1 MTYLPLNFTI
11 ELTMYTLNDY
21 CRETFGEKLYK
32 ISLNGGFT
40 CPNRDGTL
48 GSRGCIFCS
57 AGGSGDFAEDPH
69 ASIAAQIEAGKKKVE
84 KKMKSGGHYIAY
96 FQAYTNTYAPLEKLE
111 ALFTAAISHP
121 DVRVL
126 SVATRPD
133 CLPEETVALL
143 ARLNRIKPVWVELGL
158 QTIHEESARY
168 IRRGYPLA
176 IYEDAL
182 RRLKEAGL
190 TVITHVILGLPGE
203 TREDM
208 LETIKYLAKGIPSV
222 CAKSLPAAPKPA
234 VPNLQAARL
243 PQSISEAFHFHTD
256 GIKLQLL
263 HVLKNTDLA
272 KDYLAGRFSVMTLEE
287 YLPLLADCV
296 RRLPPDMVV
305 HRITGDG
312 PKSLLLAPLWTGN
325 KRLVLN
331 AITRYLKEEQVQQG
345 ELFPAD

>member
-1 MTYLPLNFTI
+1 
-11 ELTMYTLNDY
+11 MYTLNDY

-69 ASIAAQIEAGKKKVE
+69 ASIAAQIEAGKRKVE

-133 CLPEETVALL
+133 CIPEETVALL

-176 IYEDAL
+176 VYEDAL

-208 LETIKYLAKGIPSV
+208 LETIKYLAKGIKDT
-222 CAKSLPAAPKPA
+222 C
-234 VPNLQAARL
+234 
-243 PQSISEAFHFHTD
+243 TD

-263 HVLKNTDLA
+263 HVLRNTDLA
-272 KDYLAGRFSVMTLEE
+272 EDYLAGRFSVMTLEE

-296 RRLPPDMVV
+296 RRLPPDIVV

-312 PKSLLLAPLWTGN
+312 PKNLLLAPLWTGN

-331 AITRYLKEEQVQQG
+331 AITRYFKEEQVQQG

>member
-69 ASIAAQIEAGKKKVE
+69 ASITAQIEAGKKKVE

-96 FQAYTNTYAPLEKLE
+96 FQAYTNTYAPLERLE

-121 DVRVL
+121 DIRVL

-133 CLPEETVALL
+133 CIPEETLALL

-158 QTIHEESARY
+158 QTTHEESARY

-176 IYEDAL
+176 VYEDAL
-182 RRLKEAGL
+182 RRLKEASL

-208 LETIKYLAKGIPSV
+208 LETIKYLAKGI
-222 CAKSLPAAPKPA
+222 KDT
-234 VPNLQAARL
+234 R
-243 PQSISEAFHFHTD
+243 TD

-263 HVLKNTDLA
+263 HVLRNTDLA
-272 KDYLAGRFSVMTLEE
+272 EDYLAGRFSVMTLEE

-296 RRLPPDMVV
+296 RRLPPDIVV

-312 PKSLLLAPLWTGN
+312 PKNLLLAPLWTGN

-331 AITRYLKEEQVQQG
+331 AITRYFKEEQVQQG

>member
-1 MTYLPLNFTI
+1 MTDLPQDFTI

-69 ASIAAQIEAGKKKVE
+69 ASMVAQIEAGKKKVE

-96 FQAYTNTYAPLEKLE
+96 FQAYTNTYAPIEKLE
-111 ALFTAAISHP
+111 ELFTAAISHP

-133 CLPEETVALL
+133 CLPEETIALL

-158 QTIHEESARY
+158 QTIHEESARS
-168 IRRGYPLA
+168 IRRRYPLA
-176 IYEDAL
+176 VYEDAL

-208 LETIKYLAKGIPSV
+208 LETIKYLTKGI
-222 CAKSLPAAPKPA
+222 KDT
-234 VPNLQAARL
+234 R
-243 PQSISEAFHFHTD
+243 TD

-263 HVLKNTDLA
+263 HVLRNTDLA
-272 KDYLAGRFSVMTLEE
+272 EDYLAGHFSVMTLEE
-287 YLPLLADCV
+287 YLPLLADCI

-325 KRLVLN
+325 KRQVLN
-331 AITRYLKEEQVQQG
+331 AITRYFKEEHVQQG

>member
-1 MTYLPLNFTI
+1 
-11 ELTMYTLNDY
+11 MYTLNDY

-69 ASIAAQIEAGKKKVE
+69 ASITAQIEAGKKKVE

-96 FQAYTNTYAPLEKLE
+96 FQAYTNTYAPLERLE

-121 DVRVL
+121 DIRVL
-126 SVATRPD
+126 SIATRPD
-133 CLPEETVALL
+133 CIPEETVALL

-176 IYEDAL
+176 VYEDAL

-208 LETIKYLAKGIPSV
+208 LETIKYLTKGI
-222 CAKSLPAAPKPA
+222 KDT
-234 VPNLQAARL
+234 R
-243 PQSISEAFHFHTD
+243 TD

-263 HVLKNTDLA
+263 HVLQNTDLA
-272 KDYLAGRFSVMTLEE
+272 EDYLAGRFSVMTLEE

-312 PKSLLLAPLWTGN
+312 PKNLLLAPLWTGN
-325 KRLVLN
+325 KRLVLT
-331 AITRYLKEEQVQQG
+331 AITRSFQEEQVQQG

>member
-1 MTYLPLNFTI
+1 
-11 ELTMYTLNDY
+11 MYTLNDY

-40 CPNRDGTL
+40 CPNRDGAL

-96 FQAYTNTYAPLEKLE
+96 FQAYTNTYAPLERLE

-121 DVRVL
+121 DIRVL

-133 CLPEETVALL
+133 CIPEETVALL

-176 IYEDAL
+176 VYEDAL

-208 LETIKYLAKGIPSV
+208 LETIKYLAKGI
-222 CAKSLPAAPKPA
+222 KDT
-234 VPNLQAARL
+234 R
-243 PQSISEAFHFHTD
+243 TD

-263 HVLKNTDLA
+263 HVLRNTDLA
-272 KDYLAGRFSVMTLEE
+272 EDYLTGHFSVMTLEE

-312 PKSLLLAPLWTGN
+312 PKNLLLAPLWTGN

-331 AITRYLKEEQVQQG
+331 AITRYFKEEQVQQG

>member
-1 MTYLPLNFTI
+1 
-11 ELTMYTLNDY
+11 MYTLNDY

-40 CPNRDGTL
+40 CPNRDETL

-69 ASIAAQIEAGKKKVE
+69 ASITAQIEAGKKKVE

-96 FQAYTNTYAPLEKLE
+96 FQAYTNTYAPLERLE

-121 DVRVL
+121 DIRVL

-133 CLPEETVALL
+133 CIPEETVALL

-176 IYEDAL
+176 VYEDAL

-208 LETIKYLAKGIPSV
+208 LETIKYLAKGI
-222 CAKSLPAAPKPA
+222 KDT
-234 VPNLQAARL
+234 R
-243 PQSISEAFHFHTD
+243 TD

-263 HVLKNTDLA
+263 HVLQNTDLA
-272 KDYLAGRFSVMTLEE
+272 EDYLAGRFSVMTLEE

-312 PKSLLLAPLWTGN
+312 PKNLLLAPLWTGN

-331 AITRYLKEEQVQQG
+331 AITRYFKEEQVQQG

>member
-1 MTYLPLNFTI
+1 
-11 ELTMYTLNDY
+11 MYTLNDY

-40 CPNRDGTL
+40 CPNRDETL

-69 ASIAAQIEAGKKKVE
+69 ASITAQIEAGKKKVE

-96 FQAYTNTYAPLEKLE
+96 FQAYTNTYAPLERLE

-121 DVRVL
+121 DIRVL

-133 CLPEETVALL
+133 CMPEETVALL

-176 IYEDAL
+176 VYEDAL

-208 LETIKYLAKGIPSV
+208 LETIKYLAKGI
-222 CAKSLPAAPKPA
+222 KDT
-234 VPNLQAARL
+234 R
-243 PQSISEAFHFHTD
+243 TD

-263 HVLKNTDLA
+263 HVLRNTDLA
-272 KDYLAGRFSVMTLEE
+272 EDYLAGRFSVMTLEE

-312 PKSLLLAPLWTGN
+312 PKNLLLAPLWTGN

-331 AITRYLKEEQVQQG
+331 AITRYFKEEQVQQG

>member
-1 MTYLPLNFTI
+1 
-11 ELTMYTLNDY
+11 MYTLNDY

-32 ISLNGGFT
+32 ISLNSGFT

-69 ASIAAQIEAGKKKVE
+69 ASITAQIEAGKKKVE

-96 FQAYTNTYAPLEKLE
+96 FQAYTNTYAPLERLE

-121 DVRVL
+121 DIRVL

-133 CLPEETVALL
+133 CIPEETVALL

-176 IYEDAL
+176 VYEDAL

-208 LETIKYLAKGIPSV
+208 LETIKYLAKGI
-222 CAKSLPAAPKPA
+222 KDT
-234 VPNLQAARL
+234 R
-243 PQSISEAFHFHTD
+243 TD

-263 HVLKNTDLA
+263 HVLRNTDLA
-272 KDYLAGRFSVMTLEE
+272 EDYLTGHFSVMTLEE

-312 PKSLLLAPLWTGN
+312 PKNLLLAPLWTGN
-325 KRLVLN
+325 KRLVLREN
-331 AITRYLKEEQVQQG
+331 YFLRTDL
-345 ELFPAD
+345 PAPKMFRMNIS

>member
-69 ASIAAQIEAGKKKVE
+69 ASITAQIEAGKKKVE

-96 FQAYTNTYAPLEKLE
+96 FQAYTNTYAPLERLE

-121 DVRVL
+121 DIRVL

-133 CLPEETVALL
+133 CIPEETVALL

-176 IYEDAL
+176 VYEDAL

-208 LETIKYLAKGIPSV
+208 LETIKYLAKGI
-222 CAKSLPAAPKPA
+222 KDT
-234 VPNLQAARL
+234 
-243 PQSISEAFHFHTD
+243 HTD

-263 HVLKNTDLA
+263 HVLRNTDLA
-272 KDYLAGRFSVMTLEE
+272 EDYLAGRFSVMTLEE

-312 PKSLLLAPLWTGN
+312 PKNLLLAPLWTGN

>member
-1 MTYLPLNFTI
+1 
-11 ELTMYTLNDY
+11 MYTLNDY

-96 FQAYTNTYAPLEKLE
+96 FQAYTNTYAPLERLE

-121 DVRVL
+121 DIRVL

-133 CLPEETVALL
+133 CIPEETVALL

-176 IYEDAL
+176 VYEDAL

-208 LETIKYLAKGIPSV
+208 LETIKYLAKGI
-222 CAKSLPAAPKPA
+222 KDT
-234 VPNLQAARL
+234 R
-243 PQSISEAFHFHTD
+243 TD

-263 HVLKNTDLA
+263 HVLRNTDLA
-272 KDYLAGRFSVMTLEE
+272 EDYLAGRFSVMTLEE

-312 PKSLLLAPLWTGN
+312 PKNLLLAPLWTGN

-331 AITRYLKEEQVQQG
+331 AITRYFKEEQVQQG

>member
-1 MTYLPLNFTI
+1 MIHLTDLPQDFTI
-11 ELTMYTLNDY
+11 ELTMYNLNDY

-48 GSRGCIFCS
+48 GSCGCIFCS

-96 FQAYTNTYAPLEKLE
+96 FQAYTNTYAPLERLE

-121 DVRVL
+121 DIRVL

-133 CLPEETVALL
+133 CIPEETVALL

-176 IYEDAL
+176 VYEDAL

-208 LETIKYLAKGIPSV
+208 LETIKYLAKGI
-222 CAKSLPAAPKPA
+222 KDTRT
-234 VPNLQAARL
+234 N
-243 PQSISEAFHFHTD
+243 

-263 HVLKNTDLA
+263 HVLRNTDLA
-272 KDYLAGRFSVMTLEE
+272 EDYLAGRFSVMTLEE

-296 RRLPPDMVV
+296 RRLPPDIVV

-312 PKSLLLAPLWTGN
+312 PKNLLLAPLWTGN

-331 AITRYLKEEQVQQG
+331 AITRYFKEEQVQQG